1 LDFSKIEVGKL
12 DLEIMVASLPAIVD
26 DHTTIMS
33 SIARSRSVA
42 LHTFMSSTLPSSI
55 VCDPTRTKQIMNV
68 SNYFLQLTLF
78 FYTRRVDRCMS
89 YDSLCHFLQNLT
101 SNALKFGS
109 RVIVLVDT
117 VKIKAATTPTSQEDL
132 LRLNLDDTSLPQFDL
147 KDDVNVYLRKFI
159 EVSRKSLSESETQ
172 QFDRNTATHVRVQVV
187 DNGEGISEE
196 MKLQLFRPFIQG
208 NKSTARL
215 HGGTG

>member
-1 LDFSKIEVGKL
+1 
-12 DLEIMVASLPAIVD
+12 
-26 DHTTIMS
+26 
-33 SIARSRSVA
+33 
-42 LHTFMSSTLPSSI
+42 
-55 VCDPTRTKQIMNV
+55 
-68 SNYFLQLTLF
+68 
-78 FYTRRVDRCMS
+78 MS